1 MINLTNLSKRFGPT
15 QAVDNLNLKVA
26 AGKIFAF
33 LGTNGAGKTTT
44 IKLMTGV
51 IQPTSGSIEIGGYN
65 LQKNPMEA
73 KFLMGV
79 VPDRPY
85 LYNKLTGYE
94 YLKFMSD
101 IYKVPSKQSK
111 VIIEELLFEFNLQEK
126 KYDLIETYSHGMKQR
141 LALCGSLIHN
151 PPLLIVD
158 EPMVGLDP
166 RGIKLLKENFQKR
179 AKQGLTIFMS
189 THTLSIAEEIA
200 DQIAIIKKGKIIAEG
215 TLAEIKL
222 YSKEQKDIDLENIF
236 LQIISEGETDNYFTD
251 E

>member
-1 MINLTNLSKRFGPT
+1 
-15 QAVDNLNLKVA
+15 
-26 AGKIFAF
+26 
-33 LGTNGAGKTTT
+33 
-44 IKLMTGV
+44 
-51 IQPTSGSIEIGGYN
+51 
-65 LQKNPMEA
+65 
-73 KFLMGV
+73 
-79 VPDRPY
+79 
-85 LYNKLTGYE
+85 
-94 YLKFMSD
+94 
-101 IYKVPSKQSK
+101 
-111 VIIEELLFEFNLQEK
+111 
-126 KYDLIETYSHGMKQR
+126 MKQR

-166 RGIKLLKENFQKR
+166 RGIKLLKENFLRR

-222 YSKEQKDIDLENIF
+222 YSKEQQNIDLENIF
-236 LQIISEGETDNYFTD
+236 LQIISEGETDNYFAD